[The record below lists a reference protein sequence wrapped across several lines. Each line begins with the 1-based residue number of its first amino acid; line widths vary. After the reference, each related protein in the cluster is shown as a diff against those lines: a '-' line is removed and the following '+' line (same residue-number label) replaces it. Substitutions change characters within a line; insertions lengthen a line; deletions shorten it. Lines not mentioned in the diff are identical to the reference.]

1 MTDFTCKDVHRQL
14 QCSDVHTDCLWH
26 SVRMSLGVCPG
37 PSPKFWRLVGCFKF
51 WSLGAKSK
59 LRSVAFQPC
68 ISMGGGKYS
77 KNWRKTW
84 FRPNFRPKNTNFSGQ
99 KFWPSDFGGV
109 CGPKFWNLIIFDT
122 IPTKYG
128 YRRPKL
134 AMGSYASVQ
143 NIWFNIIIHF
153 LIQRTPKNTKKC
165 IFSYF
170 PQLLAILMP

>member
-1 MTDFTCKDVHRQL
+1 MNIYISLTLRHAMTQCQDEFRSLSGSVPEILTACRML
-14 QCSDVHTDCLWH
+14 QILIAWCQIEAEIRGFPT
-26 SVRMSLGVCPG
+26 MY
-37 PSPKFWRLVGCFKF
+37 
-51 WSLGAKSK
+51 
-59 LRSVAFQPC
+59 
-68 ISMGGGKYS
+68 INGGGKYS